1 MNKAQCPFKKLME
14 PKGPKGWPLINS
26 VPAIAR
32 NPLKFFTKIRGKYGD
47 IASYKMFG
55 FISYLVSQ
63 PNDIATVFKA
73 EKQQGTFE
81 KEFFHNALYDYFG
94 DGLFN
99 SVGENWE
106 VQRKQLKPYFQKS
119 ENSKWFPII
128 VEETLSHI
136 QTVSDQS
143 KINGKDLVMPVV
155 QAVMC
160 RVLFGIK
167 PENESSAELI
177 KALELVSKKL
187 LTQSIGAFF
196 FNGLLNK
203 LPTPGNIEYKHAL
216 KTIDHSITKMSA
228 DTDINKSGGL
238 LPLLAEQMS
247 PKQIRDQLFTLFFA
261 GQDTTANAILWTLYH
276 LAKYPDVQ
284 NKVRKEVNFLWTNPS
299 EVSSVTAEKIEQMQ
313 YLNAVIDESMRLYP
327 PVYAT
332 YRDVKEETVLGGY
345 QLKKDTLLILSMYVT
360 HRHPDLWEN
369 PDKFDPER
377 FINQKIK
384 GFSFYPYGGGKRI
397 CLGMHLAKMEIT
409 TILALL
415 VANLNFELEPGYKIK
430 EEVYVVLRPKD
441 GLPLNVSAVGGI
453 A

>member
-14 PKGPKGWPLINS
+14 PQGPKGWPLINS
-26 VPAIAR
+26 VPAIAS
-32 NPLKFFTKIRGKYGD
+32 NPLRFFTGIREKYGD
-47 IASYKMFG
+47 IAAYKMFG
-55 FISYLVSQ
+55 FVSYLVSH
-63 PNDIATVFKA
+63 PDDIATVFKA
-73 EKQQGTFE
+73 EKQQGKFE

-136 QTVSDQS
+136 QTVSGHS

-177 KALELVSKKL
+177 KALELVSEKL

-203 LPTPGNIEYKHAL
+203 LPTPGNLKYKNAL
-216 KTIDHSITKMSA
+216 KTIDSSITKMSEGN
-228 DTDINKSGGL
+228 NKKNAGL
-238 LPLLAEQMS
+238 LPLLSEQMS

-284 NKVRKEVNFLWTNPS
+284 NKVRQEISRLWTNPS
-299 EVSSVTAEKIEQMQ
+299 EVSSINAEKIEQMQ

-327 PVYAT
+327 PVYAA
-332 YRDVKEETVLGGY
+332 YRDVKEETEMGGY

-360 HRHPDLWEN
+360 HKHPDLWEN
-369 PDKFDPER
+369 PDEFDPER
-377 FINQKIK
+377 FINQKPK

-415 VANLNFELEPGYKIK
+415 VANLKFDLEPGFKIK
-430 EEVYVVLRPKD
+430 KEVYVVLRPKN
-441 GLPLNVSAVGGI
+441 GLPLTVSAVGVT
-453 A
+453 

>member
-1 MNKAQCPFKKLME
+1 MNKEQCPFKKLME

-26 VPAIAR
+26 VPSIAR
-32 NPLKFFTKIRGKYGD
+32 NPLRFFTKIREKYGD

-55 FISYLVSQ
+55 FISYLVSH
-63 PNDIATVFKA
+63 PDDIVTVFKA
-73 EKQQGTFE
+73 EKQHGTFE

-99 SVGENWE
+99 SYGENWE

-128 VEETLSHI
+128 VEETLNHI
-136 QTVSDQS
+136 QTVSGQS
-143 KINGKDLVMPVV
+143 KINGKDLVLPVV

-167 PENESSAELI
+167 PENKSSEELI
-177 KALELVSKKL
+177 KALELVSEKL
-187 LTQSIGAFF
+187 INQSIGAFF
-196 FNGLLNK
+196 FNGLLNN
-203 LPTPGNIEYKHAL
+203 LPTPGNIKYKNAL
-216 KTIDHSITKMSA
+216 KTIDNSITKMSG
-228 DTDINKSGGL
+228 DSDNKKNNGL
-238 LPLLAEQMS
+238 LPLLSEQMS

-284 NKVRKEVNFLWTNPS
+284 NKVRKEVSVLWENPC
-299 EVSSVTAEKIEQMQ
+299 EASSINAENIEQMQ

-327 PVYAT
+327 PVYAA
-332 YRDVKEETVLGGY
+332 YRDVKEETEIGGY
-345 QLKKDTLLILSMYVT
+345 QLKKNTLIILSMYVT
-360 HRHPDLWEN
+360 HRHPELWVN
-369 PDKFDPER
+369 PDEFNPER
-377 FINQKIK
+377 FINKKTK

-397 CLGMHLAKMEIT
+397 CLGMHLAKLEIA

-415 VANLNFELEPGYKIK
+415 VANLKFELEPGFKIK
-430 EEVYVVLRPKD
+430 KEIYVVLRPKN
-441 GLPLNVSAVGGI
+441 GLPLTVSALGK
-453 A
+453 

>member
-14 PKGPKGWPLINS
+14 PQGPKGWPLINS
-26 VPAIAR
+26 VPAIAS
-32 NPLKFFTKIRGKYGD
+32 NPLRFFTRIREKYGD

-55 FISYLVSQ
+55 FVSYLVSH
-63 PNDIATVFKA
+63 PDDIATVFKA
-73 EKQQGTFE
+73 EKQQGKFE

-128 VEETLSHI
+128 VEETLNHI
-136 QTVSDQS
+136 QTVSGQS
-143 KINGKDLVMPVV
+143 KINGKDLVLPVV

-177 KALELVSKKL
+177 KALELVSEKL

-203 LPTPGNIEYKHAL
+203 LPTPGNLKYKNAL
-216 KTIDHSITKMSA
+216 KIIDSSITKMSEG
-228 DTDINKSGGL
+228 DNKKNAGL
-238 LPLLAEQMS
+238 LPLLSEQMS
-247 PKQIRDQLFTLFFA
+247 SKQIRDQLFTLFFA

-284 NKVRKEVNFLWTNPS
+284 NKVRQEISRLWTNPS
-299 EVSSVTAEKIEQMQ
+299 EVSSINAEK
-313 YLNAVIDESMRLYP
+313 
-327 PVYAT
+327 
-332 YRDVKEETVLGGY
+332 
-345 QLKKDTLLILSMYVT
+345 
-360 HRHPDLWEN
+360 
-369 PDKFDPER
+369 
-377 FINQKIK
+377 
-384 GFSFYPYGGGKRI
+384 
-397 CLGMHLAKMEIT
+397 
-409 TILALL
+409 
-415 VANLNFELEPGYKIK
+415 
-430 EEVYVVLRPKD
+430 
-441 GLPLNVSAVGGI
+441 
-453 A
+453 